1 MIRALANRLRLLIRS
16 EVDLSKEALREEI
29 QTAAEAARFEG
40 GLAHAR
46 WLATQE
52 LGDLRDA
59 AHRVYSQFGEDGVL
73 QYVLGRVPLERK
85 RFIEFGVQD
94 YRESNT
100 RFLLEK
106 DFWEGIIV
114 DPLPAAGEFLR
125 RSNLMGMRTI
135 HCLQSMVT
143 VENINELFAPWAGD
157 LGLLSID
164 VDGVDYYLWEALEV
178 VSPRVVIIEYQ
189 SNFGPEKKIATPYA
203 ADFDRTRHHFSNL
216 CAGAS
221 LAALVDLGAQKG
233 YAFVGTTG
241 QHNAA
246 FVKEEWAGRLP
257 RPTVAEAY
265 VETAFRESRDAAGNL
280 TYLSSMEERRRAM
293 RDAVVFDFETRQ
305 QTTVGKIFGL

>member
-1 MIRALANRLRLLIRS
+1 MRLLIRS
-16 EVDLSKEALREEI
+16 EVDLTKEALRDEI
-29 QTAAEAARFEG
+29 RTAAEAARFEG
-40 GLAHAR
+40 GLANAR
-46 WLATQE
+46 WIATQE
-52 LGDLRDA
+52 LSDIRLA

-73 QYVLGRVPLERK
+73 QYVLGRVPIERK
-85 RFIEFGVQD
+85 LFIEFGVQD

-106 DFWEGIIV
+106 DFWEGVIV
-114 DPLPAAGEFLR
+114 DPSPAAGEFLR

-143 VENINELFAPWAGD
+143 VENINSLFAPWSGD
-157 LGLLSID
+157 IGLLSID

-189 SNFGPEKKIATPYA
+189 SNFGPEKKLATPYTP
-203 ADFDRTRHHFSNL
+203 DFDRTKHHFSNL

-221 LAALVDLGAQKG
+221 LAALVALGEEKG

-241 QHNAA
+241 QHNAV
-246 FVKEEWAGRLP
+246 FVRSELTGRLP

-265 VETAFRESRDAAGNL
+265 RETAFRESRDDSGNL

-293 RDAVVFDFETRQ
+293 KDAVVFDFEARQ
-305 QTTVGKIFGL
+305 CKTVGQVFGL